1 MMVHTS
7 YYYAALKNFVAVP
20 FYTLTLKT
28 PDGATVVLKD
38 RSGAEITGKNG
49 AYTVAAGTY
58 AYTVSKFGYET
69 ETGSITVNADV
80 NKTVTLSELASCTL
94 TFAVTP
100 AENAKVTVT
109 HPVGGTIKPETD
121 GGYKLYL
128 GETYAYTVTK
138 AEYIPVHG
146 SITAA
151 EDKTLSF
158 TLTYAGEGW
167 DGTAK
172 TAPTQDKNGVY
183 QIGTAAELAWF
194 ADAVNKGDTTI
205 SGKLTANINLNGKPW
220 TAIGTSSNK
229 FAGTLDGDSHTVS
242 GLAGTGG
249 LCALYREGQRPLRY
263 DRRRLRPSLRRVA
276 SDRGRHLHQGRRQP
290 PDLLHLRRRG
300 GKACSRDGTQ
310 VRRVDGD
317 QGGHLHRKR
326 YQHP

>member
-1 MMVHTS
+1 MELTQGDVLTISYDGYTS
-7 YYYAALKNFVAVP
+7 YYYAALKNFAAVP

-58 AYTVSKFGYET
+58 TYTVSKFGYET
-69 ETGSITVNADV
+69 KTGNITVSADV
-80 NKTVTLSELASCTL
+80 NETVTLSELASCTL

-128 GETYAYTVTK
+128 GETYAYTVAK
-138 AEYIPVHG
+138 AGYIPVHG

-172 TAPTQDKNGVY
+172 TAPTQDK
-183 QIGTAAELAWF
+183 TASIRSAPPRNWHGLPMRSTRATRPS
-194 ADAVNKGDTTI
+194 AASSPPTSTSTTRHGRLSVPTVI
-205 SGKLTANINLNGKPW
+205 SLPAPW
-220 TAIGTSSNK
+220 TAIITP
-229 FAGTLDGDSHTVS
+229 LVVWQE
-242 GLAGTGG
+242 LA
-249 LCALYREGQRPLRY
+249 
-263 DRRRLRPSLRRVA
+263 D
-276 SDRGRHLHQGRRQP
+276 
-290 PDLLHLRRRG
+290 
-300 GKACSRDGTQ
+300 
-310 VRRVDGD
+310 
-317 QGGHLHRKR
+317 
-326 YQHP
+326 

>member
-1 MMVHTS
+1 M
-7 YYYAALKNFVAVP
+7 
-20 FYTLTLKT
+20 
-28 PDGATVVLKD
+28 VLKD

-138 AEYIPVHG
+138 ADYIPVHG

-194 ADAVNKGDTTI
+194 ADAVNKGGTTI
-205 SGKLTANINLNGKPW
+205 SGKLTANINLNGKTW

-229 FAGTLDGDSHTVS
+229 FAGTLDGDEAHHYTVS
-242 GLAGTGG
+242 GLKGSKGLFDYVDSTGKVKNLSVDAVLTANG
-249 LCALYREGQRPLRY
+249 
-263 DRRRLRPSLRRVA
+263 VV
-276 SDRGRHLHQGRRQP
+276 
-290 PDLLHLRRRG
+290 G
-300 GKACSRDGTQ
+300 GIVDFNDGT
-310 VRRVDGD
+310 VENCLFSGSVTNSSSWGGCRRYRG
-317 QGGHLHRKR
+317 
-326 YQHP
+326 